1 MPTDDAIHHAPG
13 IYLAMQY
20 AVSRQLLAT
29 TAVASVAPE
38 ILQTVGEHLGM
49 EVGAFWRLDG
59 AANVLRCAG
68 FWHSPSFSSD
78 VFENVNHDVAFSR
91 GEGLPGRVWESDA
104 AVWVADVVRDNN
116 FPRVNAA
123 RATGLH
129 AAFAFPLQGAAGL
142 LGVMEF
148 LCRDVRPPDDGL
160 LGAVATLGNQVG
172 QFLER
177 ARSEENLRTRE
188 AHLRATLDTSLD
200 AIVSMDAGGS
210 VTEWNRAAERLFG
223 YSRKES
229 LGRDMADLIIPP
241 EYRARHRAGLE
252 RYLETG
258 QARVMGC
265 RLELDALRRD
275 GSQFPVELTITRI
288 HVEGPPAFTGYLRD
302 ISDRRRI
309 EAERELLLEAERS
322 ARSDAEQAGRI
333 KDEFLATLSH
343 ELRTPLSAILGWTH
357 LLRSGTMTPDKLDRG
372 LEVIERNSNAQ
383 TRIIEDLLEMSRII
397 SGKVRLDV
405 QPVDLAAI
413 IAAAVDS
420 AAPAAD
426 AKDIRLQ
433 RIVDPLATDVSG
445 DPNRLQ
451 QVVWNLLSNALK
463 FTPRGGRVLVLL
475 ERVDSHVELSVS
487 DSGQGIAPEFLPH
500 IFDRFRQA
508 DSSTT
513 RQHGGLGLG
522 LSIVRQLVEMH
533 GGSVR
538 AASAG
543 EGQGTTITIALPLIP
558 VHASAPAESRAQ
570 PRTTAPIVARPD
582 TPSLSGIRVLVV
594 DDDADAR
601 AVLSNVLKAHDAD
614 VLAVG
619 SAGEALSIFGEYR
632 PHVILSDIGM
642 PGEDG
647 YSFIGKIRALPAG
660 DGAETP
666 AAALTAYARTEDRT
680 KALLHGF
687 QMHLAKPVDPTELLA
702 VVASLA
708 RPGARRE

>member
-1 MPTDDAIHHAPG
+1 MPTDDTIHHAPG

-20 AVSRQLLAT
+20 AVSRQLLAS

-38 ILQTVGEHLGM
+38 ILRTVGEHLGM
-49 EVGAFWRLDG
+49 EVGAFWRLD
-59 AANVLRCAG
+59 AEANVLRCAG
-68 FWHSPSFSSD
+68 FWHSQSFSPAA
-78 VFENVNHDVAFSR
+78 FEDVNHDVAFSR
-91 GEGLPGRVWESDA
+91 GEGLPGRVWESDD

-116 FPRVNAA
+116 FPRVEAA

-142 LGVMEF
+142 LGVLEF
-148 LCRDVRPPDDGL
+148 LCRDVRPPDAGL
-160 LGAVATLGNQVG
+160 LGAVATLGNQIG

-200 AIVSMDAGGS
+200 AIVSMDACGNVS
-210 VTEWNRAAERLFG
+210 EWNHAAERLFG
-223 YSRKES
+223 YSREEA
-229 LGRDMADLIIPP
+229 LGRDMAELIIPP
-241 EYRARHRAGLE
+241 EYRARHRAGLA
-252 RYLETG
+252 RYLETE
-258 QARVMGC
+258 QPRVMGS
-265 RLELDALRRD
+265 RLELSALRRD
-275 GSQFPVELTITRI
+275 GSEFPVELTITRI
-288 HVEGPPAFTGYLRD
+288 LVDGPPAFTGYLRD

-309 EAERELLLEAERS
+309 EAEREQLLEAERA
-322 ARSDAEQAGRI
+322 ARADAEQAGRI

-357 LLRSGTMTPDKLDRG
+357 LLRSGIMTPDKLERG
-372 LEVIERNSNAQ
+372 LEVIERNSHAQ

-405 QPVDLAAI
+405 QPVDLSVI

-420 AAPAAD
+420 AAPAAA

-433 RIVDPLATDVSG
+433 RIVDPLATAVSG

-463 FTPRGGRVLVLL
+463 FTPKAGRVLVVL
-475 ERVDSHVELSVS
+475 ERVESHIELSVS
-487 DSGQGIAPEFLPH
+487 DTGQGIAPEFLPH
-500 IFDRFRQA
+500 VFDRFRQA

-538 AASAG
+538 AASPG
-543 EGQGTTITIALPLIP
+543 EGQGTTVTIALPLIP
-558 VHASAPAESRAQ
+558 LQTPPPAESRASL
-570 PRTTAPIVARPD
+570 RAPAPAAARPD
-582 TPSLSGIRVLVV
+582 TPSLFGIRILVV

-601 AVLSNVLKAHDAD
+601 AVLGNVLKAHGAD

-619 SAGEALSIFGEYR
+619 SAGEALSIFAEYR
-632 PHVILSDIGM
+632 PHVVLSDIGM

-647 YSFIGKIRALPAG
+647 YSLIGKIRALPPG
-660 DGAETP
+660 YGADTP
-666 AAALTAYARTEDRT
+666 AAALTAFARAEDRT
-680 KALLHGF
+680 KALQHGF
-687 QMHLAKPVDPTELLA
+687 QMHLAKPVDPAELLA

-708 RPGARRE
+708 RPGPRHS